1 MTDCIENI
9 DAVTM
14 TGYIIYRTKSDVIP
28 LPFSPNPEGG
38 RYTGRG
44 FHNDRMLMELR
55 KKAKTFPTVRF
66 IEGTVSELLEEGP
79 RIAGVSYS
87 TGEGASATKHELRAP
102 LTLVSDGCFSKFR
115 KQTNAPNHPKT
126 ISSNFVGVVVENLT
140 LPSEGCGHVMLCEPT
155 PMLFYR
161 ISSTEVRALIDV
173 PTPSP
178 EDTKDYIRNNII
190 PQLPADL
197 GKQLD
202 KSMDVEGNFKTMPN
216 FKLHPAPVLRQGLI
230 ALGDALNIR
239 HPLTGGG
246 MTVAFSDMARLTPLL
261 ADVEDFSRYS
271 EVMAAYAYFF
281 AQRKPLASTINIL
294 AQALYRVFG
303 QSSSD
308 PIVSKAIREACFGY
322 FHLGGECVN
331 GPISLLSG
339 VIESPWTLLYHYAR
353 VGLYGAYRFA
363 FSPVL
368 AIKIII
374 AATGVFYPLMI
385 AELDASITPYSVSQ

>member
-1 MTDCIENI
+1 
-9 DAVTM
+9 M
-14 TGYIIYRTKSDVIP
+14 TGYVIYRTKSDVIP
-28 LPFSPNPEGG
+28 LPFSLNPEGV

-44 FHNDRMLMELR
+44 FHNDRMLMKMRE
-55 KKAKTFPTVRF
+55 KARTFPNVRF
-66 IEGTVSELLEEGP
+66 IEGTVTELLEDGP
-79 RIAGVSYS
+79 RITGVSY
-87 TGEGASATKHELRAP
+87 TTTEGTSVTKHELRAP

-126 ISSNFVGVVVENLT
+126 ISSNFVGVVVEDIEM
-140 LPSEGCGHVMLCEPT
+140 PAEGNGHVMLTEPT

-178 EDTKDYIRNNII
+178 DDTKDYIRERII
-190 PQLPADL
+190 PQLPEYL
-197 GKQLD
+197 GQKLN
-202 KSMDVEGNFKTMPN
+202 KAMDVEGNFKTMPN
-216 FKLHPAPVLRQGLI
+216 FKLHPAPVLREGLI
-230 ALGDALNIR
+230 AIGDALNIR

-246 MTVAFSDMARLTPLL
+246 MTVAFSDMARLAPLL
-261 ADVEDFSRYS
+261 ADVEDFSRFS
-271 EVMAAYAYFF
+271 DVMSAYRYFF
-281 AQRKPLASTINIL
+281 AIRKPLASTINIL

-308 PIVSKAIREACFGY
+308 PIVSRAIREACFGY

-339 VIESPWTLLYHYAR
+339 VVESPWTLLYHYAR

-368 AIKIII
+368 AVRII
-374 AATGVFYPLMI
+374 AAAFGVFYPLMC
-385 AELDASITPYSVSQ
+385 AELDATIIPYRADSETKQ